1 MAGKHAL
8 LSSERKTVNTTVNSM
23 TRKSSL
29 KNTMRKAFITALTVL
44 TAATGAIVAPTPA
57 LAANG
62 SDFKPGNI
70 ISDNVFHNASA
81 MAESD
86 IQNFLTS
93 KVKTCASGY
102 TCLKDYAQATPN
114 IAGDRYC
121 SGYTAAARE
130 TAATIIKKVANSC
143 KINPQ
148 VLIVL
153 LEKEQSL
160 VTSVAPSAARYQKAT
175 GFSCPDTAPCDP
187 NFSGFMY
194 QVYYAGRQFNVY
206 EQNPNSYRYKAKQN
220 NAIQY
225 HPNLSC
231 GTKNVYIENQAT
243 ANLYIYTPYT
253 PNQAALNNLYG
264 TGDAC
269 SAYGNRNFW
278 RLFTD
283 WFGSTQGKTSPLS
296 NSQAGSITHA
306 NYRDL
311 LERDPEPGAVAHWQ
325 ARIANEGIT
334 QLEYKQITY
343 NSLEYKELQVKKAY
357 QNLLKRTASQNEINH
372 WVGTK
377 TDPDVLTKI
386 FVQSEEY
393 YVNAGKNNNR
403 DYVSAIYR
411 DLLGREAGASEREGQ
426 AAAIARNGRGNFVHS
441 VWMST
446 EASRYRI
453 NAQYVKYL
461 QRPAD
466 EGGLS
471 TWVPVI
477 QTKGDNAV
485 RDALFSSG
493 EYLNTAVK
501 RFPY

>member
-8 LSSERKTVNTTVNSM
+8 LSSGKETITTDAVKTV
-23 TRKSSL
+23 RKVSL
-29 KNTMRKAFITALTVL
+29 KKSMRKAFIAALTVL
-44 TAATGAIVAPTPA
+44 TAATGAVVAPTPA
-57 LAANG
+57 LAASG
-62 SDFKPGNI
+62 SDFKAGNI
-70 ISDNVFHNASA
+70 ISDAVFHNNAA
-81 MAESD
+81 MTVST
-86 IQNFLTS
+86 IQNFLET

-114 IAGDRYC
+114 IAADRYC
-121 SGYTAAARE
+121 AGYAASSRE
-130 TAATIIKKVANSC
+130 TAATIIKKVADSC

-148 VLIVL
+148 VLVVL

-160 VTSVAPSAARYQKAT
+160 VTSVAPSESRYQKAT

-206 EQNPNSYRYKAKQN
+206 EQNPNSYRYKAKQTN
-220 NAIQY
+220 TIQY

-231 GTKNVYIENQAT
+231 GTKSVYIENQAT

-253 PNQAALNNLYG
+253 PNQAALNNMYG

-283 WFGSTQGKTSPLS
+283 WFGSTQGKSSPLTK
-296 NSQAGSITHA
+296 SQAGSIVHA
-306 NYRDL
+306 NYRDF
-311 LERDPEPGAVAHWQ
+311 LERDPENGAVANWQ
-325 ARIANEGIT
+325 NVIATEGWG
-334 QLEYKQITY
+334 QLDFKRSIY
-343 NSLEYKELQVKKAY
+343 NSLEYKELKVKQAY
-357 QNLLKRTASQNEINH
+357 QNQLKRTASQNEINH
-372 WVGTK
+372 WVGTG
-377 TDPDVLTKI
+377 TDPDVLAKV
-386 FVQSEEY
+386 FVESEEY

-426 AAAIARNGRGNFVHS
+426 AAVIARNGRGNFVHS
-441 VWMST
+441 VWIST

-453 NAQYVKYL
+453 NAQYVKYF
-461 QRPAD
+461 QRNAD
-466 EGGLS
+466 EGGLK
-471 TWVPVI
+471 TYTPVI

-485 RDALFSSG
+485 RDILVGSG
-493 EYLNTAVK
+493 EYLNNAVK
-501 RFPY
+501 RYPY